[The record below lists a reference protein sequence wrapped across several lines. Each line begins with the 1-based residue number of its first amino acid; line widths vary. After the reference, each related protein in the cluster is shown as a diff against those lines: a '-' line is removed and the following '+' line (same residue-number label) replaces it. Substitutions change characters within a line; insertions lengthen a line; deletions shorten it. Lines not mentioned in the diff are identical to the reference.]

1 MSKQNNNVPLDIYI
15 KKPQRGFTLV
25 EAMISL
31 TLFLLMSIGVFASIT
46 TLHHISRR
54 QATYSSVLAL
64 VIQEQEA
71 IRADGYTPPDD
82 RYTSNSAGTNEEKEL
97 SVSYNSSGTNAIVDV
112 TLVSTFKVASG
123 GHLVTVS
130 ATYIYNGKSTTIE
143 TTTLINKYSST

>member
-1 MSKQNNNVPLDIYI
+1 MSQRTHHIPLSTH
-15 KKPQRGFTLV
+15 KVKPQRGFTLV
-25 EAMISL
+25 EVMISL
-31 TLFLLMSIGVFASIT
+31 SLFTLLSAGVFASIT
-46 TLHHISRR
+46 TLHNISRR

-71 IRADGYTPPDD
+71 IRADGYTAPDV
-82 RYTSNSAGTNEEKEL
+82 RYTSNSAGTSEEKEL

-143 TTTLINKYSST
+143 TTTLINKHSST

>member
-1 MSKQNNNVPLDIYI
+1 MSQRTHHIPLSTH
-15 KKPQRGFTLV
+15 KVKPQRGFTLV
-25 EAMISL
+25 EVMISL
-31 TLFLLMSIGVFASIT
+31 SLFTLLSAGVFASIT
-46 TLHHISRR
+46 TLHNISRR

-82 RYTSNSAGTNEEKEL
+82 RYTSNSAGTSEEKEL
-97 SVSYNSSGTNAIVDV
+97 FVSYNSSGTNAIVDV